1 MQNAC
6 REIIKESLANR
17 ENFSK
22 NDFEVLKIRVS
33 KKHGLGTIVKNTQI
47 LEVAKDSEVSE
58 LRKLFSRKP
67 TRSISGVSVIAVM
80 TAPELKCPHG
90 VCTFCPKGEGASQ
103 SYTGKEP
110 SSRRSRMNDYDPYR
124 TVENR
129 LWQLKRIGHPVD
141 KVELIVQGATFTSA
155 PPEYQETF
163 IKSCTEAMLAQ
174 SEGVWKRPS
183 STMEGV
189 HLALP
194 RFVGHRLST
203 WGEVSKEA
211 ETSKVR
217 PVGITIETK
226 PEYCQPQH
234 LNKLLEL
241 GATRVEIGVQTVYDD
256 ILKATNRGH
265 TVQDSIGATQ
275 RLKDCGIKVNYHMM
289 PGLPGSSF
297 EKDLHSLKEVFD
309 NPDFRPDMLKIY
321 PTLVIEGTTLYQQWK
336 RGEFTP
342 LSNEEA
348 AEIIVKA
355 KKHFPPW
362 VRIMRINRDIPST
375 EISAGILRTDL
386 RELVKERQKELG
398 VECHCIRCREVG
410 HRAQKDG
417 IYPQN
422 VEVREL
428 EYEASSGKEIFISA
442 EDFENG
448 ILIGYLRLRFPS
460 DSIFRPEITPET
472 ALVRELHVYGPEVP
486 IGETANERAFQHRGY
501 GKKLLAR
508 AEGLSREKGFKKL
521 LVLSGIGAKQYY
533 KKLGYDYDGVY
544 MRKLL

>member
-110 SSRRSRMNDYDPYR
+110 SSRRSKMNNYDPYK

-163 IKSCTEAMLAQ
+163 IKSCTEAMI
-174 SEGVWKRPS
+174 GH
-183 STMEGV
+183 
-189 HLALP
+189 HLP
-194 RFVGHRLST
+194 T
-203 WGEVSKEA
+203 WAEVKKEA

-226 PEYCQPQH
+226 PEQCKPEQ
-234 LNKLLEL
+234 LNKILEL

-275 RLKDCGIKVNYHMM
+275 RLKDCGVKVNYHMM

-336 RGEFTP
+336 KGEFTP

-348 AEIIVKA
+348 AEIIVAA

-410 HRAQKDG
+410 HRAQKEG

-442 EDFENG
+442 EDFEKG

-508 AEGLSREKGFKKL
+508 AEELSREKGFKKL

-533 KKLGYDYDGVY
+533 KKLGYDYEGVY
-544 MRKLL
+544 MGKLL